1 MFTHQPSKTVY
12 RQLLWSVLLFL
23 VQHTASGQER
33 MDIVLNKTG
42 FNAGD
47 TIAFRCYVDAWQ
59 GTKKLGTLHVLV
71 QDVNKRQQWRFRFA
85 VMDGYSEGAFVV
97 GAGLPPGSYALHFS
111 MQPAFFQLNGILT
124 GNNPQDSIR
133 YSLLLGGRQLY
144 NGTIAVAPN
153 GQFRLPRLAF
163 TGPATVFFTPI
174 KVGKSKNTLD
184 AVIST
189 PLDSSFTPLFDTLI
203 MTYIGKPDK
212 LADVQNYK
220 PDTGISQNES
230 GATLST
236 VVVKGKLKTAEAKVE
251 EEQVSG
257 FFKSDRAMNFS
268 GFEGEF
274 SGYLNIFD
282 YLRSRVPGLEI
293 TQQAEEFGTYVV
305 TYRYETPVYFIDEI
319 QVDLESMINFPM
331 SEIALIKV
339 YRPPFLGSLFGGSG
353 GAIAIY
359 SKKAK
364 TGYQR
369 YRNKF
374 VVYGF
379 SQPISVLRPVAYN

>member
-1 MFTHQPSKTVY
+1 M
-12 RQLLWSVLLFL
+12 LFL

-42 FNAGD
+42 FNPGD

-71 QDVNKRQQWRFRFA
+71 QDVSKQQQWRFRFA
-85 VMDGYSEGAFVV
+85 VMDGYSEGAFI
-97 GAGLPPGSYALHFS
+97 AASSLPPGSYALQFS
-111 MQPAFFQLNGILT
+111 MQPSFFQLNGMLT
-124 GNNPQDSIR
+124 GSNLQDSIR

-144 NGTIAVAPN
+144 GGTLAVAPD
-153 GQFRLPRLAF
+153 GRFRLPRHAF

-174 KVGKSKNTLD
+174 KVSKAKNTLD
-184 AVIST
+184 AAIST
-189 PLDSSFTPLFDTLI
+189 PLDSSYTPLFDTLI

-212 LADVQNYK
+212 LADIQNYK
-220 PDTGISQNES
+220 PDSGISQNES
-230 GATLST
+230 GTTLST

-257 FFKSDRAMNFS
+257 FFKSDRSMNFS

-274 SGYLNIFD
+274 SGYLTIFD

-305 TYRYETPVYFIDEI
+305 TYRYEQPVYFIDEI
-319 QVDLESMINFPM
+319 QVDLESMIGFPL

-339 YRPPFLGSLFGGSG
+339 YRPPFLGSIFGGSG

-359 SKKAK
+359 SKKAE

-374 VVYGF
+374 VVNGF
-379 SQPISVLRPVAYN
+379 SQPISVLRPVASN